1 MSLMMWLM
9 FSTKRVVLDPLT
21 ELTDAA
27 HRIELG
33 DFTRRAPDAAR
44 RMRSAC

>member
-1 MSLMMWLM
+1 MVVVM
-9 FSTKRVVLDPLT
+9 FSTKRIVLDPLT
-21 ELTDAA
+21 ELTDPRD
-27 HRIELG
+27 RIEQG